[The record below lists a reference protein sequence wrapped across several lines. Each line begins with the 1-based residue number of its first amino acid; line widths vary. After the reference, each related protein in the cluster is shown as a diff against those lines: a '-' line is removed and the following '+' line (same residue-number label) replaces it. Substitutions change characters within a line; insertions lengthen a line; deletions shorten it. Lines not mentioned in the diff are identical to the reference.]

1 MRPGLRSQPGQARPE
16 FSLVTNDG
24 WLSCQDLSFISH
36 RFQFHLCVCHLRNQ
50 KNGVLEVNC
59 LDANG
64 SFPKIKQLVG
74 NTSADTHCCALG
86 ERSGAALLALP
97 ALAPSGPGGCS
108 AGPGAG
114 PALSL
119 VQAPGPGLAGAAWLL
134 VS

>member
-16 FSLVTNDG
+16 FSLVTTDG

-50 KNGVLEVNC
+50 KNGVLEINC

-97 ALAPSGPGGCS
+97 ALAR
-108 AGPGAG
+108 AALEAAAQALE
-114 PALSL
+114 PAQPYLSSRHR
-119 VQAPGPGLAGAAWLL
+119 VLA
-134 VS
+134 